1 MQNDGPSV
9 TTRKIKSEGRSI
21 TGAPFFIS
29 PRGVVSS
36 IHAAAKE
43 HMLTSSPSRG
53 APPVQISA
61 TSKNRYASP

>member
-1 MQNDGPSV
+1 MRNDGPSV
-9 TTRKIKSEGRSI
+9 TTRKIKSEGRSM

-43 HMLTSSPSRG
+43 HMRTDIPSRR
-53 APPVQISA
+53 A
-61 TSKNRYASP
+61 ASRTEGRDIEK